1 MQHTK
6 KHYSTHTIIY
16 HTISQKRRVDQ
27 FSTVQNSTIQYST
40 VQYSTV
46 QYKTVQNSTVHY
58 NTVQYTTSQYSK
70 VQNSTVLVDD
80 NKESQYGNQSIER
93 CCTKYRKTLSDKYR
107 TRSQIQM

>member
-16 HTISQKRRVDQ
+16 HTISQERKV
-27 FSTVQNSTIQYST
+27 
-40 VQYSTV
+40 VQYSTEQYSTKWYTTKQHKIV
-46 QYKTVQNSTVHY
+46 QYKI
-58 NTVQYTTSQYSK
+58 VQYTTSQYSK